1 MIIQVH
7 EVFYMKVVA
16 IEDFKLRIGTHTHEI
31 IKGESYEFTDAEWA
45 RIPHNYFESKESKKK
60 KIEVD

>member
-1 MIIQVH
+1 
-7 EVFYMKVVA
+7 MKVVA

-31 IKGESYEFTDAEWA
+31 VKGESYEFTDAEWA